1 MTGLDIVPIY
11 LSDRA
16 PLMEKLGAALG
27 DVFQHPIRI
36 RTPWFDPETTY
47 DSSRGQYNSSSMLR
61 LLLGETEPVASR
73 ILGVTSVDLFTPI
86 LTYVFG
92 EAQLDGRAAVVSI
105 HRLQP
110 EAYGLPADEGL
121 LFGRLEK
128 EAVHELGH
136 TYGLIHC
143 AEPSCVMRA
152 SRYVEE
158 IDWKGAPFCPA
169 CLKTVRSYNG
179 HNRSVG

>member
-1 MTGLDIVPIY
+1 MTGLDVVPIY

-16 PLMEKLGAALG
+16 RLVEKLGAALG
-27 DVFQHPIRI
+27 EIFQQRIRI

-61 LLLGETEPVASR
+61 LLLGESNPEAGK

-110 EAYGLPADEGL
+110 EAYGLPADEML
-121 LFGRLEK
+121 LFDRLEK

-143 AEPSCVMRA
+143 PEPSCVMRA

-158 IDWKGAPFCPA
+158 IDLKMAPFCRV
-169 CLKTVRSYNG
+169 CLETIRGHNG
-179 HNRSVG
+179 HDRSAD